1 MKISRVDLYRYEL
14 PLTAPLQLGASTV
27 AHRRG
32 LLLRIR
38 TEQGA
43 AGWGDAAPLPGFSR
57 ESLAD
62 VIAHARAAVPPWIG
76 TELPGPGADRTRS
89 WQALPLGDDAPPSFR
104 FATESALVDLFADAH
119 GLSVPEGLEALHS
132 DGENESPSAPRP
144 TVGLNALITNLLEEG
159 AEQARQCRE
168 QGYRAVKVKVGR
180 APLDREVGALRR
192 VRAEL
197 GEAVALRAD
206 ANRAWSVE
214 EAAAFAEA
222 TRDLDVAYVEE
233 PLASPS
239 RRSELAA
246 RTDLPIALDETT
258 REVGPDVLRDGPPV
272 RAVVLKPTLLGL
284 REAQA
289 WARAATA
296 QGGIPVLSAS
306 YESGVGL
313 RMLVALA
320 AVGPDVPVGLSTYDR
335 LAADVLRPPLPMNG
349 PTIDV
354 ASVVDSQRALDA
366 DRLDRI
372 DAFSA

>member
-1 MKISRVDLYRYEL
+1 VKISTVDLYRYKL

-32 LLLRIR
+32 VLLRIR

-43 AGWGDAAPLPGFSR
+43 TGWGDAAPLPGFSS

-62 VIAHARAAVPPWIG
+62 VIAHARAVVPRWIG
-76 TELPGPGADRTRS
+76 TELAGPGADRTRF
-89 WQALPLGDDAPPSFR
+89 WQALPSGGDAPPSFR
-104 FATESALVDLFADAH
+104 FATESARVDLFAATR
-119 GLSVPEGLEALHS
+119 GLSVPEGLEALRS
-132 DGENESPSAPRP
+132 DEENGAPSAPRP

-159 AEQARQCRE
+159 PEQARQCRE
-168 QGYRAVKVKVGR
+168 RGYRAVKVKVGR
-180 APLDREVGALRR
+180 APLDREVDALRR

-197 GEAVALRAD
+197 GAAIALRAD
-206 ANRAWSVE
+206 ANRAWSVG
-214 EAAAFAEA
+214 EAVAFAEA
-222 TRDLDVAYVEE
+222 TRELDVAYVEE

-239 RRSELAA
+239 RLAELAA
-246 RTDLPIALDETT
+246 QTDLPIALDETT
-258 REVGPDVLRDGPPV
+258 RQVGPEVLRDGPPV

-289 WARAATA
+289 WSRAATA
-296 QGGIPVLSAS
+296 QGSLPVLSAS

-335 LAADVLRPPLPMNG
+335 LAADVLQPPLPMEG

-354 ASVVDSQRALDA
+354 APVVDPRGAIDA
-366 DRLDRI
+366 DRLDRL

>member
-1 MKISRVDLYRYEL
+1 MKISTVDLSRYEL

-38 TEQGA
+38 TEQGTV
-43 AGWGDAAPLPGFSR
+43 GWGEAAPLPGFSR

-62 VIAHARAAVPPWIG
+62 VIAHARTVVPAWIG
-76 TELPGPGADRTRS
+76 RRCADAGDARPRS
-89 WQALPLGDDAPPSFR
+89 WPTLPPGDDAPPSFR
-104 FATESALVDLFADAH
+104 FAMESALVGLYAASR
-119 GLSVPEGLEALHS
+119 GLSLPEGLEAFHS
-132 DGENESPSAPRP
+132 DGENAPPFAFRP
-144 TVGLNALITNLLEEG
+144 TVGLNALISNLLEDG
-159 AEQARQCRE
+159 PEQARQFRE

-180 APLDREVGALRR
+180 APLDREADALRR

-197 GEAVALRAD
+197 GAAIALRVD

-214 EAAAFAEA
+214 EAMAFAEA
-222 TRDLDVAYVEE
+222 THDLDVAYVEE
-233 PLASPS
+233 PLAVP
-239 RRSELAA
+239 RRLAELAA
-246 RTDLPIALDETT
+246 QTDLPLALDETT
-258 REVGPDVLRDGPPV
+258 REVGPDVLREGPPV

-296 QGGIPVLSAS
+296 RGSIPVLSGS

-320 AVGPDVPVGLSTYDR
+320 AVGPNVPVGLSTYDR
-335 LAADVLRPPLPMNG
+335 LAADVLQPRLPMDG
-349 PTIDV
+349 PRIDV
-354 ASVVDSQRALDA
+354 ASVVDPPGSIDV
-366 DRLDRI
+366 DHLDRI